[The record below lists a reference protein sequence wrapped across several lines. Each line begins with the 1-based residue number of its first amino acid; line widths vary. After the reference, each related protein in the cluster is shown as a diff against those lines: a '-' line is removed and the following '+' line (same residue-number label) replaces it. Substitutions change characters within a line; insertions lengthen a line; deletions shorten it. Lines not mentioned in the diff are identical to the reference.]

1 MPRMEPMELSTR
13 DAFLMQAR
21 ARLEE
26 VREMEAAVNERRKTA
41 PDLVQ
46 EDLQICAVDIDM
58 YINLAEV
65 EIDKVEHAREEDW
78 IGMRPGVDTAIGNAQ
93 RELERAH
100 EILSN
105 PYAYVRTPENFPRHV

>member
-1 MPRMEPMELSTR
+1 MPKMEPIELSTR
-13 DAFLMQAR
+13 DAFLRQAR
-21 ARLEE
+21 ARLDE

-58 YINLAEV
+58 YITLAEV
-65 EIDKVEHAREEDW
+65 EIDKLEHAEEKEW
-78 IGMRPGVDTAIGNAQ
+78 IGMRPSVDTAIGDAQ

-105 PYAYVRTPENFPRHV
+105 PYAYVRPPEAFPRQV